1 LTLPP
6 QVVTQQSFELLDK
19 IQSKSPDWAPR
30 MFSVLSAWRQKQA
43 GTRALLTLLEP
54 LKKEAFYSFWLA
66 YNSNYDALQRA
77 KELISSAGWTPDQFL
92 SSIDFENACGELVRH
107 LFLEKYLEVNRNLTD
122 LYEYIASVF
131 TDKAYPEILASAY
144 ALRLT
149 GLVELKANRPIA
161 LTNARLVSFLADLP
175 APTNPH
181 NDGGDGLFQKDAV
194 SMMIFNTLLADWLDP
209 LTKERVEILASLRK
223 SKRNEIDRF
232 KGKCLAVA
240 DKIDLQSDPG
250 VLFNQVDQEIR
261 FTVLPVVRDVLEIGD
276 TAFTDYKARLF
287 GDGAFW
293 AAFITNVVTWMTGP
307 QLVQAGA
314 AATTLARMVATAFSQ
329 YREIRQTVRRS
340 DCSLLY
346 TVSKLAKRSA

>member
-1 LTLPP
+1 
-6 QVVTQQSFELLDK
+6 
-19 IQSKSPDWAPR
+19 
-30 MFSVLSAWRQKQA
+30 
-43 GTRALLTLLEP
+43 
-54 LKKEAFYSFWLA
+54 
-66 YNSNYDALQRA
+66 
-77 KELISSAGWTPDQFL
+77 
-92 SSIDFENACGELVRH
+92 LVRH
-107 LFLEKYLEVNRNLTD
+107 LFLEKYLEVNKNLAD

-131 TDKAYPEILASAY
+131 TDKTYPEILAPAY

-149 GLVELKANRPIA
+149 GLVSLKANTKIA
-161 LTNARLVSFLADLP
+161 LTNARLVNFLADLP
-175 APTNPH
+175 ASTKPD

-209 LTKERVEILASLRK
+209 LTRERVEILASLRK

-240 DKIDLQSDPG
+240 DKIDLKSDSG

-261 FTVLPVVRDVLEIGD
+261 FNVLPQVRDLLEIGD
-276 TAFTDYKARLF
+276 TAFNDYKAKLF
-287 GDGAFW
+287 ADGAFW

-314 AATTLARMVATAFSQ
+314 AATTLARMAATAFSH

-340 DCSLLY
+340 DYSLLY
-346 TVSKLAKRSA
+346 TVSKLAKRSS